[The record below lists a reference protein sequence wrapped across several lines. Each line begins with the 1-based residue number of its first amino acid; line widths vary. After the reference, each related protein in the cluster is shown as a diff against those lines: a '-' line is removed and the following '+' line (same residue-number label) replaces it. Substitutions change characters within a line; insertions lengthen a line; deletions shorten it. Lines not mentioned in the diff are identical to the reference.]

1 MGEYMSPTE
10 YLVLVFF
17 WVCFVSVDSAQRGL
31 GNFDLSKPTPTV
43 FSRTLGV
50 LNVAFLQWLF
60 PLFGFTLV
68 FGDPL
73 PVDVRKFVFP
83 CVCVIATACVPVN
96 FGYWAGFKNKPLKA
110 ELFLLSMLIIGIFGW
125 GFGLKF
131 LDRKYNLF
139 GGSVGIPLSI
149 AVFNLYYG
157 ARPLL
162 KIMKRIGKLLEER
175 QSANYQ
181 I

>member
-1 MGEYMSPTE
+1 MSPTE
-10 YLVLVFF
+10 YVILVFF

-31 GNFDLSKPTPTV
+31 GNFDLSEPKPTV

-60 PLFGFTLV
+60 PIYGFVCV

-73 PVDVRKFVFP
+73 PVEIRKFVLP
-83 CVCVIATACVPVN
+83 CGAVIGMASTVVN
-96 FGYWAGFKNKPLKA
+96 FGYWAGCKNKPLKA
-110 ELFLLSMLIIGIFGW
+110 ELFLLSMLVIGIVGW

-139 GGSVGIPLSI
+139 DGSVGTPLVI

-175 QSANYQ
+175 QAANYQ